1 MTNVIAFPKA
11 KKDTPPLTME
21 ELYENVES
29 TRKEH
34 VEFVMDEILSFA
46 FARAAEE
53 GFNLADE
60 DCLKTTALLVESF
73 RSALYNSVG
82 IDHPFHPMAEDV
94 FKITDENDETV
105 DILSKDE

>member
-11 KKDTPPLTME
+11 KRDTPPQSME

-34 VEFVMDEILSFA
+34 IEFLMDEILSFV
-46 FARAAEE
+46 FSRAYEE
-53 GFNLADE
+53 GFNLSDE

-73 RSALYNSVG
+73 RAALYNTAG
-82 IDHPFHPMAEDV
+82 IDHPFHPMANDV
-94 FKITDENDETV
+94 FKIENVEEDV